1 MAQKGIE
8 DANDILAPTDNKR
21 DLKARARLVYG
32 NRCEASQATLG
43 SLQPP
48 LPPNLGRPAASLP
61 PPPSL
66 GLSLSLLSKACTPH
80 SLAFRR
86 ASRACHATTPA
97 PPTLARPPHR
107 HRRGTIL
114 TPEDRPSSRGKSEEA
129 ARGKDLTALVS
140 AV

>member
-48 LPPNLGRPAASLP
+48 LPPNLGRPAASLSPPSPLSVFLSLYYRRHARLTRWPFGARRVPATP
-61 PPPSL
+61 PPL
-66 GLSLSLLSKACTPH
+66 HHPH
-80 SLAFRR
+80 
-86 ASRACHATTPA
+86 
-97 PPTLARPPHR
+97 
-107 HRRGTIL
+107 
-114 TPEDRPSSRGKSEEA
+114 
-129 ARGKDLTALVS
+129 
-140 AV
+140 